1 MQSFVE
7 HASHSQEAV
16 RTAKRSCFPEGLVGG
31 GGGELQREEGR
42 EPGGGYV
49 ALLRLKRLCLRRG
62 APSIWL
68 FGKDKVLLLMKS
80 RFDIW
85 ELGDR
90 WDAPSSGSLIL
101 APALTIHGLVSYA
114 REWGEMSYSRK
125 CFSPFAACC
134 RRGAVIGIICI
145 DKLSSGMI
153 NNHLF
158 QSLSAVCICQ
168 HACAGYRYSRKFYA
182 NMRVSFLFNFPPPLI
197 PFKSRNKTLKKKKE
211 KNKQKMKNTAFFF
224 GAVFNA

>member
-1 MQSFVE
+1 
-7 HASHSQEAV
+7 
-16 RTAKRSCFPEGLVGG
+16 
-31 GGGELQREEGR
+31 
-42 EPGGGYV
+42 
-49 ALLRLKRLCLRRG
+49 
-62 APSIWL
+62 
-68 FGKDKVLLLMKS
+68 
-80 RFDIW
+80 
-85 ELGDR
+85 
-90 WDAPSSGSLIL
+90 
-101 APALTIHGLVSYA
+101 
-114 REWGEMSYSRK
+114 MSYSRK

-224 GAVFNA
+224 WSSFQCIKESKKERERDSNHSNEGLSLLGPGVVCPGSLFLAPC